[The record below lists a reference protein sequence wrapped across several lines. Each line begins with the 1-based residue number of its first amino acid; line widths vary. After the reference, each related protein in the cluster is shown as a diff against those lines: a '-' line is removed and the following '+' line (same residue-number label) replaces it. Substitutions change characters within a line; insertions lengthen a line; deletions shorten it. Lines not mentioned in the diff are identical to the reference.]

1 MSEFLRG
8 LNPALAELFTRRI
21 RQQTDEMCIDP
32 AEYTIDEDDILW
44 VAQRVRTQRERAR
57 ALMLDDAIA
66 ALMVE
71 AGAAGDVATIAE
83 CVAALDGN
91 LTARAH
97 ITDQVA
103 ESRALS
109 NFLARST
116 S

>member
-8 LNPALAELFTRRI
+8 LSPALAPLFARRI
-21 RQQTDEMCIDP
+21 RQQTNEMCIDP

-44 VAQRVRTQRERAR
+44 VAQRVRTQRER

-83 CVAALDGN
+83 CVAALSGN
-91 LTARAH
+91 LTARANL
-97 ITDQVA
+97 TDQVA
-103 ESRALS
+103 ESRALADFLRS
-109 NFLARST
+109 NS
-116 S
+116 

>member
-1 MSEFLRG
+1 MSDFLRG
-8 LNPALAELFTRRI
+8 LSPNLAEFFARRI
-21 RQQTDEMCIDP
+21 RQQTNEMCIDP

-71 AGAAGDVATIAE
+71 AGAAGDVATIAA
-83 CVAALDGN
+83 CAAALDGN
-91 LTARAH
+91 LTARAN

-103 ESRALS
+103 ESRALADFLRS
-109 NFLARST
+109 NS
-116 S
+116 